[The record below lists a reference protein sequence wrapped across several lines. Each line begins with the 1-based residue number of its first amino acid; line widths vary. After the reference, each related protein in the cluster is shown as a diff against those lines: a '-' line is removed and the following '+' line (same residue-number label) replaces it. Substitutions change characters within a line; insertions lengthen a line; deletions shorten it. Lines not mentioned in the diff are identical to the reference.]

1 VAGRTVYGQNAATFA
16 RCLPD
21 LHEAGARIIGGRCS
35 TTADRVRAIRALA
48 DSLDAG

>member
-1 VAGRTVYGQNAATFA
+1 VCAENAATFV
-16 RCLPD
+16 RYLPD
-21 LHEAGARIIGGRCS
+21 LREAGARIIGGRCS